1 MGGVNWKSRV
11 NEYSGNMLSDGVS
24 FDKAHLQA
32 LQTVDDVE
40 SCVRAIAILA
50 YKLILRECSEYK
62 NEKVFIRE
70 YPKEGNLNNLEFIKI
85 GYSAES
91 ENPKHVPR
99 LRGNHSSPNNLC
111 FFHYL
116 REFRKKLSLFCTLKY
131 YVGCTKSVDTRADF
145 MYNII
150 GSHSDPLKGRRFRFI
165 SPLKGEPK
173 Q

>member
-1 MGGVNWKSRV
+1 MNKPVVINFLHRVLQHFLRSKEIVLKEADMRAEKIKIKFEIIIEGYTSGVNWKSRV

-91 ENPKHVPR
+91 ENPKYAP
-99 LRGNHSSPNNLC
+99 PA
-111 FFHYL
+111 
-116 REFRKKLSLFCTLKY
+116 EW
-131 YVGCTKSVDTRADF
+131 
-145 MYNII
+145 
-150 GSHSDPLKGRRFRFI
+150 
-165 SPLKGEPK
+165 
-173 Q
+173 